1 MKQLQ
6 TMKKDYELSVET
18 LGILVEILEE
28 EKIIA
33 RKDNNKIALRSITR
47 ELMVTIAKQDTYKI
61 VLKDLENIEG

>member
-6 TMKKDYELSVET
+6 TIKKDYELSIET